1 MLAPRRVAKHFCKT
15 PELHS
20 PRTSRFASW
29 WKCNILEGVSKSS
42 CHFMFNLL
50 LIYIYIYMYMSL
62 SGTQS
67 DHSDGFITSF
77 IFESK
82 KLGKHLENTEVLL
95 GVGQFDYQPCQSSR
109 GVERVGPAMKER
121 VAYPLMLRIVDFGQG
136 SLNGTHFGGI
146 KHIVYYIYIYIYIW
160 GISL

>member
-1 MLAPRRVAKHFCKT
+1 
-15 PELHS
+15 
-20 PRTSRFASW
+20 
-29 WKCNILEGVSKSS
+29 
-42 CHFMFNLL
+42 
-50 LIYIYIYMYMSL
+50 MSL

-146 KHIVYYIYIYIYIW
+146 KHIVYYIYIYIFEGYLFSSVLFGLVSYNDLCWWCLIFENDL
-160 GISL
+160 IES